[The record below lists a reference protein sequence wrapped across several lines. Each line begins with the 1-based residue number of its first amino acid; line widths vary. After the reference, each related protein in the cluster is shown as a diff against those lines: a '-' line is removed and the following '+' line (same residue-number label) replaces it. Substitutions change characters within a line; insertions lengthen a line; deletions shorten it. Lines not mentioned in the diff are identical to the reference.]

1 MELHPGSA
9 AFVIDRGGNFVDT
22 RP

>member
-9 AFVIDRGGNFVDT
+9 AFVIDRDGNFVDT

>member
-22 RP
+22 WP